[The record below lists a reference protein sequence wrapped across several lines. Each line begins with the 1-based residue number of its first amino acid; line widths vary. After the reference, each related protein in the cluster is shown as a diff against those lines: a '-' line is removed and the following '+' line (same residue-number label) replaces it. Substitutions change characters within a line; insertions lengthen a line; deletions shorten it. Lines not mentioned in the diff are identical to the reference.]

1 MNPNPLCP
9 PVGHHAIL
17 LAGVDS
23 HPTPTTE
30 KPVGSES
37 EAGPFHW
44 AKSKAD
50 LCRVKAKVRA
60 MYRANGNQQ
69 DFNGWGGPHK
79 YEIGKGKTGM
89 VAFLNLH
96 ATHDNG

>member
-1 MNPNPLCP
+1 MIIYEITQMDAHQ
-9 PVGHHAIL
+9 GFIR
-17 LAGVDS
+17 
-23 HPTPTTE
+23 
-30 KPVGSES
+30 
-37 EAGPFHW
+37 HW

>member
-1 MNPNPLCP
+1 MIIYEITQLDAHQGC
-9 PVGHHAIL
+9 IR
-17 LAGVDS
+17 
-23 HPTPTTE
+23 
-30 KPVGSES
+30 
-37 EAGPFHW
+37 HW
-44 AKSKAD
+44 ARSKTD
-50 LCRVKAKVRA
+50 LSSIKAKVRA

>member
-1 MNPNPLCP
+1 VIIYEITQMDAHQ
-9 PVGHHAIL
+9 GFIR
-17 LAGVDS
+17 
-23 HPTPTTE
+23 
-30 KPVGSES
+30 
-37 EAGPFHW
+37 HW

-79 YEIGKGKTGM
+79 YEIGKGKDGI
-89 VAFLNLH
+89 VEFLNLH
-96 ATHDNG
+96 ARFDNG